1 MTTVLKNIHGFNGPS
16 VQKPIKSSV
25 CGIIYLFL
33 FSILSFQLSAQTVL
47 HGYLQKAAQNNPGLQ
62 SKFSQYYAAMEKVPQ
77 VGSLPNPQVFLGYYI
92 LPVETRVGARNFD
105 VTLSQSFPW
114 FGTLAARKNE
124 AAQWAAARYQDF
136 MVEKNNLFYQVK
148 KVYYQLWFL
157 DRNIA
162 TYIEYL
168 EILDLQEKS
177 TLAQVEVAKS
187 SLADVLRIQMERK
200 EVTAQLEWLQDNRK
214 TLEAE
219 MNSLLNQPLGTP
231 LAVDSSLAL
240 LSLDIAETNMLDSI
254 LINNPSVKAL
264 QEQQLAFEKQRE
276 VTSKEGLPTF
286 GVGLSY
292 ASVSQRTDLPAGQAG
307 MDVQNNGQDMLM
319 PMVTIGIPIYRKKY
333 KAMEKEADY
342 LIQGIQQELEET
354 KNTLA
359 AEFIWAVNQY
369 RDAERKTKL
378 YTELLKQVQETLEIL
393 TTAYMAAKEDYEEVL
408 RMQQQLLKYQL
419 ELKHAKANQNTAI
432 AFLEKLMAQGL

>member
-1 MTTVLKNIHGFNGPS
+1 MKCTTTSWAVASMSDLKQNNMMPLKNVTHSFI
-16 VQKPIKSSV
+16 V
-25 CGIIYLFL
+25 C
-33 FSILSFQLSAQTVL
+33 SLSAQTVL
-47 HGYLQKAAQNNPGLQ
+47 DSYLQKAAQNNPGLQ

-77 VGSLPNPQVFLGYYI
+77 VGSLPNPQIMLGYYI
-92 LPVETRVGARNFD
+92 LPVETRVGARNFN

-114 FGTLAARKNE
+114 FGTLDARKNE

-148 KVYYQLWFL
+148 EVYYQLWFL

-162 TYIEYL
+162 TYRDYL

-177 TLAQVEVAKS
+177 TLAQVEAAKS

-200 EVTAQLEWLQDNRK
+200 EVSAQLEWLQDNRK

-219 MNSLLNQPLGTP
+219 MNSLINQPLGTS
-231 LAVDSSLAL
+231 LEVDNTLAL
-240 LSLDIAETNMLDSI
+240 LSLDTNETNMLDSI
-254 LINNPSVKAL
+254 LVNNPSIKAL
-264 QEQQLAFEKQRE
+264 QEQQLAFEKQKE
-276 VTSKEGLPTF
+276 VAKKDGLPTF

-292 ASVSQRTDLPAGQAG
+292 ASISQRTDMVVP
-307 MDVQNNGQDMLM
+307 NNGQDMLM

-333 KAMEKEADY
+333 KAMVKEADY
-342 LIQGIQQELEET
+342 RMQGIQQELENT

-378 YTELLKQVQETLEIL
+378 YTELLKQAQETLQIL
-393 TTAYMAAKEDYEEVL
+393 TTAYAAAKEDYEEVL

-419 ELKHAKANQNTAI
+419 ELEHAKANQNTAV
-432 AFLEKLMAQGL
+432 AFLEKLMAQGIE